1 MIYLKYCLVVLQ
13 RSCGDYVRQINTN
26 YWPGGSEVN
35 LVRRKAMLYR
45 VMLLS
50 IILAVAAGC
59 ARLPENSGRTASFAY
74 TEPEETTIGREWQKG
89 FQDHPGQ
96 SAYYL
101 LSDGHDALVARVVLA
116 SQAEHTIDAQYYLL
130 HKDKVGGIF
139 IDQLLK
145 AADRGVR
152 VRLLLDDM
160 GLEGRDFGVGVLD
173 NHANIEVRIFNPFG
187 RNTSRV
193 FQFVT
198 GLGKQTRRAHNKS
211 FTVDNIASI
220 LGGRNIGNE
229 YFIADPELN
238 FYDLDVLTVGPVVR
252 EVSGSFDQFWNHE
265 LSYPVSVLA
274 EKVPNAEQTTEIMK
288 HFDDFIDEEADSE
301 YIESLKQS
309 NLAREL
315 EGKTLE
321 MKWGPGKIVSD
332 DPQKL
337 TTDTADK
344 TYHLSR
350 ELAPYL
356 DNVGNELLVLSPYF
370 IPGTSGLSFFRKLR
384 ERGIRVTVLTNS
396 LSSTDVPVVHSGYA
410 NYRRQ
415 LLRMGVTLYE
425 LNRNLTKEQTR
436 LMKEGKPY
444 ESKSSLHA
452 KAMIIDR
459 SVVFIGSL
467 NLDPRSV
474 LQNTE
479 IGIVLKS
486 SEIADSLALFFDEIV
501 PSIAFRLE
509 LRTDENGFEHIV
521 WHGVV
526 DGENKTLYWEPN
538 TSFWE
543 RFSMG
548 FLRLMP
554 AESQL

>member
-1 MIYLKYCLVVLQ
+1 MNLSNRIVMVYRAILVLIVL
-13 RSCGDYVRQINTN
+13 
-26 YWPGGSEVN
+26 
-35 LVRRKAMLYR
+35 LVF
-45 VMLLS
+45 
-50 IILAVAAGC
+50 AGC
-59 ARLPENSGRTASFAY
+59 ARLSENSLRTTSFAI
-74 TEPEETTIGREWQKG
+74 TEPEETKIGRDWQKA
-89 FQDHPGQ
+89 FQSHPGQ

-101 LSDGHDALVARVVLA
+101 LYDGYDALVARALLA
-116 SQAEHTIDAQYYLL
+116 SQAERTIDAQYYLL
-130 HKDKVGGIF
+130 HKDKVGGLF

-160 GLEGRDFGVGVLD
+160 GLDGRDFRMGVLD
-173 NHANIEVRIFNPFG
+173 NHTNIEVRIFNPFG
-187 RNTSRV
+187 RNINRAI
-193 FQFVT
+193 QFVT

-229 YFIADPELN
+229 YFIADPEFN
-238 FYDLDVLTVGPVVR
+238 FYDLDVLAVGPVVR

-265 LSYPVSVLA
+265 LSYPVSSLA
-274 EKVPNAEQTTEIMK
+274 EKIPTAEQTRKIMEE
-288 HFDDFIDEEADSE
+288 FDDFIAEQSQSE
-301 YIESLKQS
+301 YIESLKNS

-315 EGKTLE
+315 QGKTG
-321 MKWGPGKIVSD
+321 KIIWGPGEIVGD

-337 TTDTADK
+337 TTDTADT

-356 DNVGNELLVLSPYF
+356 NEVGNELLILSPYF
-370 IPGTSGLSFFRKLR
+370 VPGKSGLSFFRKLR
-384 ERGIRVTVLTNS
+384 ERGVNITVLTNS
-396 LSSTDVPVVHSGYA
+396 LASTDVPVVHSGYA

-415 LLRMGVTLYE
+415 LLKMGVTLYE
-425 LNRNLTKEQTR
+425 LNRNLTNEQKQV
-436 LMKEGKPY
+436 MKEGKLY

-459 SVVFIGSL
+459 SLVFIGSL

-474 LQNTE
+474 QQNTE

-486 SEIADSLALFFDEIV
+486 SEIADRLAMFFDKIV

-521 WHGVV
+521 WLGLV
-526 DGENKTLYWEPN
+526 DGENETLYWEPH

-548 FLRLMP
+548 FLRLVP

>member
-1 MIYLKYCLVVLQ
+1 MNCF
-13 RSCGDYVRQINTN
+13 
-26 YWPGGSEVN
+26 
-35 LVRRKAMLYR
+35 RRRTLLYR
-45 VMLLS
+45 AVLLS
-50 IILAVAAGC
+50 IILAVVAGC
-59 ARLPENSGRTASFAY
+59 ARLPENSGRTTSFAI
-74 TEPEETTIGREWQKG
+74 TEPEETTIGRNWQKALE
-89 FQDHPGQ
+89 DHPGQ

-101 LSDGHDALVARVVLA
+101 LNDGHDALVARGVLA
-116 SQAEHTIDAQYYLL
+116 SLAEQTIDAQYYLL
-130 HKDKVGGIF
+130 HKDKVGWLF
-139 IDQLLK
+139 IDQLIK

-160 GLEGRDFGVGVLD
+160 GLEGRDFRGVMLD
-173 NHANIEVRIFNPFG
+173 SHANIEVRIFNPFG
-187 RNTSRV
+187 RNTGRAV
-193 FQFVT
+193 QFLT

-229 YFIADPELN
+229 YFIADPEVN

-265 LSYPVSVLA
+265 LSYPVSLLA
-274 EKVPNAEQTTEIMK
+274 EEIPSAEQTRE
-288 HFDDFIDEEADSE
+288 FLEEFNDFIDEQSGSE
-301 YIESLKQS
+301 YIKSLKNS
-309 NLAREL
+309 NVAREIA
-315 EGKTLE
+315 GKTVDFS
-321 MKWGPGKIVSD
+321 WGPGKIVGD

-337 TTDTADK
+337 TTDISDQ
-344 TYHLSR
+344 TYHLSQ

-356 DNVGNELLVLSPYF
+356 KEVDNELLILSPYF
-370 IPGTSGLSFFRKLR
+370 VPGKSGLSFFRKLR
-384 ERGIRVTVLTNS
+384 EHGIGVTVLTNS

-425 LNRNLTKEQTR
+425 LNRELTKEQKR
-436 LMKEGKPY
+436 MMKEGEFY

-452 KAMIIDR
+452 KAMVIDR
-459 SVVFIGSL
+459 STVFIGSL
-467 NLDPRSV
+467 NLDPRS
-474 LQNTE
+474 LQQNTE

-486 SEIADSLALFFDEIV
+486 SEIADRLAMYFDKII

-521 WHGVV
+521 WHGLV
-526 DGENKTLYWEPN
+526 DGENKTLYWEPY